1 MRLSVPFSL
10 GNQLEA
16 GHCSRCRF
24 SANMRASLSRRSLVF
39 ACARWSENTK
49 TKVFA
54 DEDHKLNLFSLYRQ
68 AYFRKLGDLLQT
80 GYGSRC
86 RFSANMRASFSRRSL
101 VFACARWSENTKT
114 KVFADEDH
122 KLNLFSLY
130 RQAYFRKLG
139 DLLQTGYGSR
149 CRFSA
154 NMRASFSRRS
164 LVFACARWSTT
175 QQ

>member
-1 MRLSVPFSL
+1 MNILRKFQACSVRSVSYTHLDVYKRQVQRCSIIQKHQLKLLMEWISGWRTIISLTSMRLSVPFSL

-16 GHCSRCRF
+16 GHCSRCWF

-80 GYGSRC
+80 GYGSCC
-86 RFSANMRASFSRRSL
+86 RFSTNMRTSFS
-101 VFACARWSENTKT
+101 
-114 KVFADEDH
+114 
-122 KLNLFSLY
+122 Y
-130 RQAYFRKLG
+130 RL
-139 DLLQTGYGSR
+139 
-149 CRFSA
+149 
-154 NMRASFSRRS
+154 
-164 LVFACARWSTT
+164 LVFACARWSTP

>member
-1 MRLSVPFSL
+1 MRSRSVQRCSIIQKHQLKLLMESISGWRTIISLTSMRLSVPFSL

-54 DEDHKLNLFSLYRQ
+54 DKDHKLNLFSLYRQ

-86 RFSANMRASFSRRSL
+86 RFSANMRASL
-101 VFACARWSENTKT
+101 
-114 KVFADEDH
+114 
-122 KLNLFSLY
+122 
-130 RQAYFRKLG
+130 
-139 DLLQTGYGSR
+139 
-149 CRFSA
+149 
-154 NMRASFSRRS
+154 SRRS